1 MRQSTHVIFDEFI
14 PKSTTTTTPVY
25 TGAQHNAQLGR
36 HNQLGVHAVIDNLT
50 PNTSGTTRN
59 LLCYLEVSNDGR
71 NWIQRSNQESTGGTP
86 ASTDAELLLSFGSSD
101 TTVQRYWSDACEGKS
116 IQNGSPTITGPL
128 LGFVRVRMF
137 FDDATVAGHLRLTV
151 VQRDM

>member
-36 HNQLGVHAVIDNLT
+36 HNQLGIHAVLDNLT
-50 PNTSGTTRN
+50 AISSQTH
-59 LLCYLEVSNDGR
+59 LLCFIEVSNDGR
-71 NWIQRSNQESTGGTP
+71 NWIQRSNQGTSN
-86 ASTDAELLLSFGSSD
+86 ASSD
-101 TTVQRYWSDACEGKS
+101 ADLILAFGTSDSTVQRYWSDACEGKS
-116 IQNGSPTITGPL
+116 HINGGSESIDGPL
-128 LGFVRVRMF
+128 LGFVRVRMY
-137 FDDATVAGHLRLTV
+137 FDDAGVAGHLRLSV